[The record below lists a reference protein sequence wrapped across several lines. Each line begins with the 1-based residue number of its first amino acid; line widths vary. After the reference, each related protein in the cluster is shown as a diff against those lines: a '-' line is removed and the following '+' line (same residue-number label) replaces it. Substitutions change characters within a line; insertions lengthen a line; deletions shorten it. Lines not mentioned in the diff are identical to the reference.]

1 MTNNITPH
9 LEKGVDEMC
18 NLSEDVE
25 KRGINKEKFNT
36 ALRMIE
42 RKKYSPE
49 EIAEI
54 SGLLLKEVMELMNG
68 KSA

>member
-1 MTNNITPH
+1 
-9 LEKGVDEMC
+9 MC
-18 NLSEDVE
+18 NLSEGVEKRGE
-25 KRGINKEKFNT
+25 KRGINKEKINT

-54 SGLLLKEVMELMNG
+54 SGLPLKEVMELMNG